1 MNIKH
6 CNAIVVEENGTRE
19 IFCEGDIVCV
29 EYIENLKDYFCQED
43 IVQVTATNYDGESKT
58 MEGRF
63 CDAYSRNAEVY
74 ILLDTSSKYHK
85 DSMKIPVYLI
95 KSIKKV
101 PG

>member
-1 MNIKH
+1 MNIKL
-6 CNAIVVEENGTRE
+6 CKGISVVK
-19 IFCEGDIVCV
+19 DI
-29 EYIENLKDYFCQED
+29 YGSKDYFCQED

-85 DSMKIPVYLI
+85 DSMEIPVYLI
-95 KSIKKV
+95 KSIKKI